1 MYGVQHG
8 KNVGGVQHGET
19 QQQLRDN
26 TRGGFAL
33 ATEVSLLYRARIA
46 FIKEFTPVKD
56 PLSAMNAV

>member
-19 QQQLRDN
+19 LRDN